1 MDLNILHVDQKI
13 WILLQNVTLLDSD
26 FLKETD
32 EYDTFKT
39 ASEQDT
45 TYIISQKDI
54 LDDDKS
60 ELKYH
65 FKSFTEMII
74 SIKQILEIFEKT
86 SSKKYKILVKSM
98 PIMERI
104 SMENALE
111 NMRI

>member
-39 ASEQDT
+39 ASEYNT

-54 LDDDKS
+54 LDDKS
-60 ELKYH
+60 ELKYY

-74 SIKQILEIFEKT
+74 SIKQILEIYEKT
-86 SSKKYKILVKSM
+86 NCKKYQILIKSI

-111 NMRI
+111 NMHI

>member
-1 MDLNILHVDQKI
+1 MDLNILHVDQKL

-60 ELKYH
+60 ELKYY

-74 SIKQILEIFEKT
+74 TIKQILEIYEKT
-86 SSKKYKILVKSM
+86 NSKKYKILVKSI

-111 NMRI
+111 NMHL

>member
-39 ASEQDT
+39 ASEYNT

-54 LDDDKS
+54 LDDDS
-60 ELKYH
+60 SDLKYY

-86 SSKKYKILVKSM
+86 NSKKYKILVKSM

-111 NMRI
+111 NMHL